1 MLNCVLNKEY
11 MPEICRFYSIIIIE
25 KIEPLKYERRF
36 IMLKIKDVDYLNNYR
51 LALLFSDG
59 VKKEV
64 DLEPYLNGEVFGPLR
79 DINLFVQY
87 GLTPTTI
94 EWANGADLAPEF
106 LYRIGK

>member
-1 MLNCVLNKEY
+1 
-11 MPEICRFYSIIIIE
+11 
-25 KIEPLKYERRF
+25 
-36 IMLKIKDVDYLNNYR
+36 MLKVKDVDYLNNYR

-59 VKKEV
+59 VRKEV

-94 EWANGADLAPEF
+94 EWANGADVAPEF

>member
-1 MLNCVLNKEY
+1 
-11 MPEICRFYSIIIIE
+11 
-25 KIEPLKYERRF
+25 
-36 IMLKIKDVDYLNNYR
+36 MLKVKDVDYLNNYR

-94 EWANGADLAPEF
+94 EWANGADLAQEF

>member
-1 MLNCVLNKEY
+1 
-11 MPEICRFYSIIIIE
+11 
-25 KIEPLKYERRF
+25 
-36 IMLKIKDVDYLNNYR
+36 MLKVKDVDYLNNYR

-87 GLTPTTI
+87 GLT
-94 EWANGADLAPEF
+94 
-106 LYRIGK
+106 